1 MDFIKIAL
9 IIFFSIIL
17 INTIPAYDKP
27 VKTVIA
33 IMATVIVI
41 LYIINWASPIIY
53 SIRTV
58 FQNNIDIDYEIIFK
72 SMGISLI
79 TQFVADIA
87 IDNGNKAL
95 ANQMIFAGKAAIIA
109 LALPL
114 FTQVLEIIGQLII

>member
-9 IIFFSIIL
+9 VIFLSIIL
-17 INTIPAYDKP
+17 INTLPAYDKTIS
-27 VKTVIA
+27 TVIG

-41 LYIINWASPIIY
+41 LYIINWASPILY
-53 SIRTV
+53 SIKTV
-58 FQNNIDIDYEIIFK
+58 FQNNIDIDFEIIFK
-72 SMGISLI
+72 CMGISLI
-79 TQFVADIA
+79 TQFVADIS

-114 FTQVLEIIGQLII
+114 FSQVLEIIGQLVL